1 MVFGEV
7 IIREY
12 EIEANKKLALICRII
27 TLLLIVVGVLNFTG
41 VFIISPVIYP
51 VLGVSGVVMLL
62 PTLFYKIL
70 HKHNLWIRYF
80 VLTCMVLM
88 SGMLYAFLSYHVIIM
103 LVFPVVVSCLYC
115 DKKSTLF
122 TSVLGIP
129 VLVISHLVAYKLK
142 VVADEPLVT
151 LYGVVVYGIVPR
163 ILEYMAFAVCS
174 LSMTGKVQKLIQSL
188 VEKNRELYQ
197 EQESIINSLS
207 YMIESQSK
215 ETGQHVKRV
224 SEYTMVLCEGLGME
238 KEQVWKIGLA
248 SQMHDAGKIFVPIDI
263 LEKPGRLTNEEFE
276 IIKKHTKNG
285 KKLLEKSPGEI
296 MQLSSVIA
304 YEHHE
309 RYDGRGYAGMKGEE
323 ISVYARCVSVAD
335 VFDALVSW
343 RPYKKPWTP
352 EEARKEILAN
362 AGTQFDPAVV
372 KIFDDNFD
380 KIMEIFRKYPDS
392 TEEVETGWL

>member
-1 MVFGEV
+1 M
-7 IIREY
+7 
-12 EIEANKKLALICRII
+12 
-27 TLLLIVVGVLNFTG
+27 GVLNFTG

-88 SGMLYAFLSYHVIIM
+88 SGMLYAFLSYYVIIM

-151 LYGVVVYGIVPR
+151 LYGVVVYGIVPK

-304 YEHHE
+304 FEHHE

-323 ISVYARCVSVAD
+323 IIVYARCVSVAD

-380 KIMEIFRKYPDS
+380 KIMEIFNKYPDS